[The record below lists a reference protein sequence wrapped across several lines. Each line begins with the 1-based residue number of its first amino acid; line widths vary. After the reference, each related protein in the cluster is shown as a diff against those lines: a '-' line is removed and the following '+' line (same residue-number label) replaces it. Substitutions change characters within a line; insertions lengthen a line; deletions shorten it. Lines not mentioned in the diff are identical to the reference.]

1 MAGVLSTAALP
12 TGAKTLPRNPDVVV
26 IGAGSAGIGAARRL
40 IAEGRS
46 VVVIEAANRIGG
58 RAFTDTDTFG
68 VPYDQGCAWLQG
80 PKSIPHLDVIDR
92 MGFTKINHN
101 LADEAFYVDGR
112 PATFDEK
119 SAYERAQS
127 ALYNDMWGKGDVAA
141 ADVVRDRPFM
151 PAALTWTT
159 MGHAVDMDALS
170 TADVKAY
177 AEYEVN
183 YLIKEGLGRIVQEL
197 GRDIP
202 VKLNCAATAIDW
214 SGEGVTVETT
224 DGTISAA
231 ACIVTVSTGVLAS
244 GVIQF
249 TPTLPVE
256 KQEAITDVPM
266 GLFTKIALQ
275 FDGERFGLT
284 DNNWLSYDLPKEQ
297 TGKGC
302 FFITWPTG
310 TDLAVGMLGGDHA
323 WDVTSKGPDVAID
336 LALETFAGLVGSDAG
351 KHFVKGHM
359 SDWHA
364 NPHTLGA
371 YAAARPGRFAARDVL
386 KAPLGR
392 RVFFAGEAV
401 AVPLAALCS
410 GAHLSGE
417 AAAEVVHAVL
427 SVDGGCGPCDARGR
441 AKQKLQEVSE

>member
-12 TGAKTLPRNPDVVV
+12 AGAQTLPSNPDVVI

-40 IAEGRS
+40 MAEGRS

-58 RAFTDTDTFG
+58 RAYTDTQTFG

-80 PKSIPHLDVIDR
+80 PRSIPHVGVIEK

-101 LADEAFYVDGR
+101 LADEAFFVDGR

-119 SAYERAQS
+119 AAYERAQS
-127 ALYNDMWGKGDVAA
+127 ALYDDMWDKGDVAA
-141 ADVVRDRPFM
+141 ADVIRDRPFM

-159 MGHAVDMDALS
+159 MGHAVDMQNLS
-170 TADVKAY
+170 TADVNAY
-177 AEYEVN
+177 AEYEIN
-183 YLIKEGLGRIVQEL
+183 YLVKEGLGRIVEEL

-214 SGEGVTVETT
+214 SGDGVKVETSA
-224 DGTISAA
+224 GTISAA

-244 GVIQF
+244 GAIRF
-249 TPTLPVE
+249 TPDLPAD
-256 KQEAITDVPM
+256 KQAAISDVPM

-284 DNNWLSYDLPKEQ
+284 DNNWLSYDLPKER
-297 TGKGC
+297 TGQGC
-302 FFITWPTG
+302 YFITWPTG
-310 TDLAVGMLGGDHA
+310 TDLAVGMLGGDYA
-323 WDVTSKGPDVAID
+323 WDVTSKGADVAIG
-336 LALETFAGLVGSDAG
+336 LALETFAGLVGSDAR

-364 NPHTLGA
+364 NPHILGA

-417 AAAEVVHAVL
+417 ATADAVHAML
-427 SVDGGCGPCDARGR
+427 SVDGGCTSCDARGQ
-441 AKQKLQEVSE
+441 AKQRLQEVSE